1 MGLLEDAWKLF
12 VEMPRTDVVVW
23 NAMIS
28 GYATDGTGEIALA
41 LFDQMRNERIKPDW
55 ITFVRVFYQLVAM
68 LD

>member
-1 MGLLEDAWKLF
+1 M
-12 VEMPRTDVVVW
+12 VIW

-28 GYATDGTGEIALA
+28 GYATHGAGERALA
-41 LFDQMRNERIKPDW
+41 LFDHMRNERIKPDW